1 MYSGY
6 NVVKAY
12 NGKNKAIK
20 IFNELNEKLFDC
32 NRKSQFLS
40 GLMMPIM
47 SFIGNFS
54 YVAVCIVGAILV
66 KEEIITFGIIVA
78 FILYARLF
86 TSPLQQIAQG
96 LTNLQSAAA
105 SSERVFEFLEEKE
118 MENEESKT
126 KVLNKENAKGN
137 IEFEHVKF
145 GYDDEDKLVIKDFSC
160 KAKPGQKIA
169 IVGPTGAGKTTL
181 VNLLMRF
188 YEISSGKITI
198 DGIDTKEL
206 TRDNIHNLFIM
217 VLQDT
222 WLFNGTIRENIVYNK
237 ENVTDEEIMEACR
250 TVGLEHFIKGLP
262 NNLDTNLS
270 DTESISAGQKQL
282 LTIARGMIADSPFL
296 ILDEATSNV
305 DTRTEELVQKAM
317 DKLTKGRTSFII
329 AHRLS
334 TIKNAD
340 LILVMNEGDI
350 IEQGSHD
357 ELLQKDG
364 FYSKLYNSQFE
375 KVMVEE

>member
-6 NVVKAY
+6 NVVKVY
-12 NGKNKAIK
+12 NGKKKAI
-20 IFNELNEKLFDC
+20 NEFDKLNNGLFDSS
-32 NRKSQFLS
+32 RKSAFLS
-40 GLMMPIM
+40 GLMQPIM
-47 SFIGNFS
+47 SFIGNLS

-105 SSERVFEFLEEKE
+105 ASERVFEFLEEDE
-118 MENEESKT
+118 MADETGKT
-126 KVLNKENAKGN
+126 KTLKKEDVKGS

-145 GYDDEDKLVIKDFSC
+145 GYDDSDKLVIKDFSC
-160 KAKPGQKIA
+160 KAKPGEKIA

-188 YEISSGKITI
+188 YEINSGKITI
-198 DGIDTKEL
+198 DGVDTKEL
-206 TRDNIHNLFIM
+206 TRENIHDLFIM

-222 WLFNGTIRENIVYNK
+222 WLFNGTIRENIIYNK
-237 ENVTDEEIMEACR
+237 ENVTDEEVLSACK

-262 NNLDTNLS
+262 NGLDTNLN

-282 LTIARGMIADSPFL
+282 LTIARRNDSKFT
-296 ILDEATSNV
+296 IFN
-305 DTRTEELVQKAM
+305 TR
-317 DKLTKGRTSFII
+317 
-329 AHRLS
+329 
-334 TIKNAD
+334 
-340 LILVMNEGDI
+340 
-350 IEQGSHD
+350 
-357 ELLQKDG
+357 
-364 FYSKLYNSQFE
+364 
-375 KVMVEE
+375 